1 MEAQTFV
8 PPDFYCP
15 ITGEL
20 MLEPV
25 SEPEGHTY
33 EKSQILTWL
42 STSKTSPITRSPLK
56 KEDLTDNIA
65 MKRSI
70 ESIREKLTEDQ
81 LKIDSILSEEV
92 MAPYVSKIGELKL
105 TSYYMNN
112 QLFVKI
118 DVPDIPNRSPV
129 DIVLCI
135 DVSYSMG
142 AEATLK
148 GSSNETVSHGIS
160 VLSLTVSAAK
170 TILHSLNEHDN
181 VSIVTYSEKAN
192 TLCSNVSC
200 SYVNRVAMEEQ
211 LDTLKPTFN
220 TNMWSGIH
228 KSLDILRKTSPD
240 TRVKGV
246 LLLTDGIPNVEPPR
260 GHEYMLEKYFKDH
273 NFNCMISCYGFGY
286 SLMSELL
293 LNISDISGGDGF
305 SFIPDASLLG
315 NVFIHGISN
324 LLSTAISDVD
334 IKIDLVD
341 GAKFQVEDSAESIS
355 FKIDSL
361 KYGQS
366 KNFIFNVDVSEYE
379 DMDKINKLAEITL
392 TTPDIIL
399 QRNNSE
405 FPEESYYLE
414 QKYRH
419 EAIHTIN
426 QCIDRKK
433 FNDHSFEGALDQLI
447 TDIQEEAGDNLFLSN
462 ILFDLSGQVKE
473 ALNMTSQGKREDWFS
488 KWGIHYL
495 RSLQDAYKNEVC
507 NNFKD
512 KGVSNFSGDVF
523 NRIRDQVSDIFDR
536 LPPPKADIVSTA
548 AKGSVMRGGGP
559 SRSAPT
565 SMSVYNNASGGC
577 CAKGSI
583 VLMGD
588 DTYKNVEELKKG
600 DEVYTYDSENRQHF
614 SKSRIECVVETNCL
628 DGTELMSTIGTLKIT
643 PYHPIIHYMA
653 FQEKWKYPVNMMPP
667 SVIPCESMFTF
678 VIENRKSLILEGFVF
693 CTYGH
698 GLAGDIISHDYFG
711 TDKVI
716 NDLKKFNTYESGH
729 VLLEKTMFNRKNK
742 TVVNISSDDHK

>member
-1 MEAQTFV
+1 MDHKQTFV

-25 SEPEGHTY
+25 SDPEGHTY

-42 STSKTSPITRSPLK
+42 STSKTSPITRSPLN

-112 QLFVKI
+112 QLFLKI

-142 AEATLK
+142 SEATLK

-200 SYVNRVAMEEQ
+200 SYVNRVAMEAQ
-211 LDTLKPTFN
+211 LDSLKPTFN

-228 KSLDILRKTSPD
+228 ESLDILRTTSPD

-273 NFNCMISCYGFGY
+273 NFNCMVSCYGFGY

-293 LNISDISGGDGF
+293 LNISEISGGDGF

-324 LLSTAISDVD
+324 LLSTAISNVDV
-334 IKIDLVD
+334 KICLTN
-341 GAKFQVEDSAESIS
+341 GALFPNRDDSIS

-366 KNFIFNVDVSEYE
+366 KNFIFNVNVSEYE
-379 DMDKINKLAEITL
+379 DMDDLDEIAEITL
-392 TTPDIIL
+392 ITPDVTI
-399 QRNNSE
+399 QRTKSGT
-405 FPEESYYLE
+405 PEESYYLE

-419 EAIHTIN
+419 EAIHVID
-426 QCIDRKK
+426 QCISKKK
-433 FNDHSFEGALDQLI
+433 FNDNSFKSLLNELI
-447 TDIQEEAGDNLFLSN
+447 TDIQEEGVDNEYISN

-473 ALNMTSQGKREDWFS
+473 ALNMTREGERHDWFS
-488 KWGIHYL
+488 RWGIHYL
-495 RSLQDAYKNEVC
+495 RSLKDAYKNEVC

-512 KGVSNFSGDVF
+512 KGVSNFSGEVF
-523 NRIRDQVSDIFDR
+523 NRIRDQVSDIFDT

-559 SRSAPT
+559 PSRSAPT
-565 SMSVYNNASGGC
+565 SMRVYNNASGGC

-583 VLMGD
+583 VLMAD
-588 DTYKNVEELKKG
+588 ETYKKVEELKKG
-600 DEVYTYDSENRQHF
+600 DEVYTYDSENRQRF
-614 SKSRIECVVETNCL
+614 SKSRIECVVETNCPG
-628 DGTELMSTIGTLKIT
+628 GTELLSTIGTLKIT

-653 FQEKWKYPVNMMPP
+653 FQEKWKYPANMVAP

-678 VIENRKSLILEGFVF
+678 VIENRKSLIVEGFVF

-698 GLAGDIISHDYFG
+698 GLTGDVISHDYFG

-716 NDLKKFNTYESGH
+716 NDIKKFNTYEYGH
-729 VLLEKTMFNRKNK
+729 VLLEKTMFHRKNK

>member
-1 MEAQTFV
+1 MDHEKQTFV

-20 MLEPV
+20 MNEPV
-25 SEPEGHTY
+25 SDPEGHTY

-42 STSKTSPITRSPLK
+42 LTNKTSPITRSPLN

-112 QLFVKI
+112 QLFLKI
-118 DVPDIPNRSPV
+118 DVPDVEERSPV

-142 AEATLK
+142 SEATLK
-148 GSSNETVSHGIS
+148 GDHNEIVSHGIS

-181 VSIVTYSEKAN
+181 VSIVTYSEKAH
-192 TLCSNVSC
+192 TLCTNVSC
-200 SYVNRVAMEEQ
+200 SSVNRVAMEAQ
-211 LDTLKPTFN
+211 LDSLKPTFN
-220 TNMWSGIH
+220 TNMWDGIQS
-228 KSLDILRKTSPD
+228 SLDILRTTSPES
-240 TRVKGV
+240 RVKGV

-273 NFNCMISCYGFGY
+273 NFNCMVSCYGFGY

-293 LNISDISGGDGF
+293 LNISEISGGDGF

-324 LLSTAISDVD
+324 LLSTAISNVDV
-334 IKIDLVD
+334 KIGLTN
-341 GAKFQVEDSAESIS
+341 GALFQNRDESIS
-355 FKIDSL
+355 VTIDSL

-366 KNFIFNVDVSEYE
+366 KNFIFNVDVSEYG
-379 DMDKINKLAEITL
+379 DMDDLEEIAEITL
-392 TTPDIIL
+392 ITPDVTI
-399 QRNNSE
+399 QRNKSGT
-405 FPEESYYLE
+405 PEESYYIE

-419 EAIHTIN
+419 ETIHVID
-426 QCIDRKK
+426 QCISKKK
-433 FNDHSFEGALDQLI
+433 FNDNSFKQLLNELI
-447 TDIQEEAGDNLFLSN
+447 TDIQEEGVENEYISN
-462 ILFDLSGQVKE
+462 ILFDLNGQVKE
-473 ALNMTSQGKREDWFS
+473 ALNMTSEGERQDWFS
-488 KWGIHYL
+488 RWGIHYL
-495 RSLQDAYKNEVC
+495 RSLKDAYKNEVC

-512 KGVSNFSGDVF
+512 KGVSNFGGELF
-523 NRIRDQVSDIFDR
+523 NRTREKVSDIFDTI
-536 LPPPKADIVSTA
+536 PPPKADIVPKAPSR
-548 AKGSVMRGGGP
+548 GVMRGG
-559 SRSAPT
+559 SSQTRSAPA

-577 CAKGSI
+577 CAKGSV

-588 DTYKNVEELKKG
+588 DSFKKVEDLKKG
-600 DEVYTYDSENRQHF
+600 DEVVTYDTENNQRF
-614 SKSRIECVVETNCL
+614 SKSKIECVVETVCP
-628 DGTELMSTIGTLKIT
+628 GGEEVMSTINNLKIT
-643 PYHPIIHYMA
+643 PWHPIIHYMA
-653 FQEKWKYPVNMMPP
+653 FQENWKFPINMKTP
-667 SVIPCESMFTF
+667 SLIQCDSMFTF
-678 VIENRKSLILEGFVF
+678 VVENRKSLIVEGFVF
-693 CTYGH
+693 ATYGH
-698 GLAGDIISHDYFG
+698 GLYGEVISHDYFG

-716 NDLKKFNTYESGH
+716 NDIRKFNTYEEGYVILDNSMFH
-729 VLLEKTMFNRKNK
+729 RENEK
-742 TVVNISSDDHK
+742 VVRIG

>member
-1 MEAQTFV
+1 MDHKQTFV

-20 MLEPV
+20 MVDPV
-25 SEPEGHTY
+25 SDPEGHTY

-42 STSKTSPITRSPLK
+42 STSKTSPITRSPLN

-112 QLFVKI
+112 QLFLKI
-118 DVPDIPNRSPV
+118 DVPDVEERSPV

-142 AEATLK
+142 SEATLK
-148 GSSNETVSHGIS
+148 GDHNETVSHGIS

-181 VSIVTYSEKAN
+181 VSIVTYSEKAH
-192 TLCSNVSC
+192 TLCTNVSC
-200 SYVNRVAMEEQ
+200 SSVNRVAMEAQ
-211 LDTLKPTFN
+211 LDSLKPTFN
-220 TNMWSGIH
+220 TNMWDGIQS
-228 KSLDILRKTSPD
+228 SLDILRTTSPE

-273 NFNCMISCYGFGY
+273 NFNCMVSCYGFGY

-293 LNISDISGGDGF
+293 LNISEISGGDGF

-324 LLSTAISDVD
+324 LLSTAISNVDV
-334 IKIDLVD
+334 KIGLTN
-341 GAKFQVEDSAESIS
+341 GALFQNRDESIS
-355 FKIDSL
+355 FTIDSL

-366 KNFIFNVDVSEYE
+366 KNFIFNVNVSEYG
-379 DMDKINKLAEITL
+379 DMDDLEEIAEITL
-392 TTPDIIL
+392 ITPDVTI
-399 QRNNSE
+399 QRNKSGT
-405 FPEESYYLE
+405 PEESYYLE

-419 EAIHTIN
+419 EAIHVID
-426 QCIDRKK
+426 QCISKKK
-433 FNDHSFEGALDQLI
+433 FNDNSFKQLLNELI
-447 TDIQEEAGDNLFLSN
+447 TDIQEEGVENEYISN
-462 ILFDLSGQVKE
+462 ILFDLNGQVKE
-473 ALNMTSQGKREDWFS
+473 ALNMTSEGERKDWFS
-488 KWGIHYL
+488 RWGIHYL
-495 RSLQDAYKNEVC
+495 RSLKDAYKNEVC

-512 KGVSNFSGDVF
+512 KGVSNFGGELF
-523 NRIRDQVSDIFDR
+523 NRTREKVSDIFDTI
-536 LPPPKADIVSTA
+536 PPPKADIVSR
-548 AKGSVMRGGGP
+548 GESRGVMRGDG
-559 SRSAPT
+559 SSQTRSAPV

-577 CAKGSI
+577 CAKGSV

-588 DTYKNVEELKKG
+588 ESFKKVEDLKKG
-600 DEVYTYDSENRQHF
+600 DEVVTYDPENNQRF
-614 SKSRIECVVETNCL
+614 SKSTIVCVVETVCAGGEEVL
-628 DGTELMSTIGTLKIT
+628 STINNLKIT
-643 PYHPIIHYMA
+643 PWHPIIHYMA
-653 FQEKWKYPVNMMPP
+653 FQENWKFPINMKTP
-667 SVIPCESMFTF
+667 SLIQCDSMFTF
-678 VIENRKSLILEGFVF
+678 VVENRKSLIVEGFVF
-693 CTYGH
+693 STYGH
-698 GLAGDIISHDYFG
+698 GLEGDVISHDYFG

-716 NDLKKFNTYESGH
+716 NDLRKFNTYEEGYVILDKS
-729 VLLEKTMFNRKNK
+729 MFHKENDK
-742 TVVNISSDDHK
+742 VVRIG